1 MRIITDV
8 VNYVIGLGAS
18 AILPITLLILG
29 LIFGLGVGKSIKA
42 GITVGIGFVGINLVI
57 ELLTSEVGDA
67 AQLMVQRIGLNLTVI
82 DGGWPSAS
90 AAAWGSPI
98 SALLIAVCL
107 LVNVILIIFK
117 VTKTMYVD
125 IWNYWYFLFA
135 GSVVYTITNNLLAA
149 SIAAILLMVVHLVMG
164 DMLQPYV
171 EDYFEIDNVTLPTG
185 SSLMWVP
192 LGFAVDWILDRIP
205 GINKINVNYET
216 IQKKFG
222 VFGEPMVIGVVIG
235 IILGFLA
242 GYDVGQAWLLGINMG
257 AVMLILPRMIKILL
271 EGLLPISNAAQVFLR
286 DKFKNRELFIGLDSA
301 ISLGDSAVISSA
313 LILVPIMII
322 LASILPGNRVLPF
335 GDLASIPFYVAF
347 ITAHNKGNIFKT
359 VLTGTIMMILTLYM
373 ATNFAS
379 VYTEM
384 MNAANFNI
392 PQGVSQMSSI
402 TSGGSLLNWIVLQIT
417 QLLNS
422 IF

>member
-1 MRIITDV
+1 MDENLR
-8 VNYVIGLGAS
+8 VN
-18 AILPITLLILG
+18 
-29 LIFGLGVGKSIKA
+29 
-42 GITVGIGFVGINLVI
+42 
-57 ELLTSEVGDA
+57 
-67 AQLMVQRIGLNLTVI
+67 QQ
-82 DGGWPSAS
+82 
-90 AAAWGSPI
+90 
-98 SALLIAVCL
+98 
-107 LVNVILIIFK
+107 
-117 VTKTMYVD
+117 
-125 IWNYWYFLFA
+125 
-135 GSVVYTITNNLLAA
+135 
-149 SIAAILLMVVHLVMG
+149 
-164 DMLQPYV
+164 
-171 EDYFEIDNVTLPTG
+171 TLPTG

-205 GINKINVNYET
+205 GINKINVDYET